1 MKLYD
6 KTQIDLK
13 NTLFDNRTLFW
24 LLLPIIIE
32 QFLNSFM
39 GMADTMMVSTVGSV
53 AISAVSLVDSINNLV
68 IQIFSAM
75 ASGATI
81 ICSQYIGSGNR
92 KESNR
97 AAGQVV
103 LTVFVISFLITVFCI
118 FGGER
123 LLRLIFG
130 TVEDTVMKDAWVYFM
145 ITAMS
150 YPFLALF
157 SAGLPLR
164 RFYQEFFVWP

>member
-1 MKLYD
+1 M
-6 KTQIDLK
+6 
-13 NTLFDNRTLFW
+13 
-24 LLLPIIIE
+24 
-32 QFLNSFM
+32 
-39 GMADTMMVSTVGSV
+39 
-53 AISAVSLVDSINNLV
+53 
-68 IQIFSAM
+68 
-75 ASGATI
+75 
-81 ICSQYIGSGNR
+81 
-92 KESNR
+92 
-97 AAGQVV
+97 